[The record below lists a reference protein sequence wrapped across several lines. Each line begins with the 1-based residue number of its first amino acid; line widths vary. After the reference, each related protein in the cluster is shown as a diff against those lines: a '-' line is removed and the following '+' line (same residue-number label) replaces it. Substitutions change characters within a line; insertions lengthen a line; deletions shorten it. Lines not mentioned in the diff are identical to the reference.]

1 MAISTTASSCNFV
14 LMCGRFCDISR
25 LCVHFTSGSFS
36 HLKKTVSEYSEH
48 AWAIMLIKTGKQNIL
63 SIGLGLLAELLLF
76 SQVFAAAELSLYCIQ
91 AYMTICHGFC
101 LYTTVNLTKNRVA
114 VHFLF
119 FDPPSI
125 FLSSKITKFIK
136 FTTL

>member
-1 MAISTTASSCNFV
+1 MTYLAYAYILLLVVFHT
-14 LMCGRFCDISR
+14 
-25 LCVHFTSGSFS
+25 
-36 HLKKTVSEYSEH
+36 LKKTVSEYSEH

-76 SQVFAAAELSLYCIQ
+76 SQVFGAAELSLYCIQ

-119 FDPPSI
+119 FRSALDLP
-125 FLSSKITKFIK
+125 IK
-136 FTTL
+136 